1 MSGEIIRM
9 GDKTSHGGTVIE
21 GSALDICM
29 GKPIAF
35 VGHKVFCPLCKGAFP
50 IIEGATNVSFYGK
63 GVALA
68 GMHTSCGAA
77 LIATQFTDTV
87 HWGDT
92 GGQAKRGQPTSSL
105 IAEREPTQR
114 PSAKQLTQPV
124 TRFDDRFVLVDE
136 DTGKPLCY
144 IEYAIQRS
152 SGKLEHGV
160 TDAKGYTHVLSDT
173 EEAEE
178 IDIFVQET

>member
-9 GDKTSHGGTVIE
+9 GDKTSHGGIVLE
-21 GSALDICM
+21 GSAQNICM

-50 IIEGATNVSFYGK
+50 IVEGAPDVTFYGR

-68 GMHTSCGAA
+68 GMHTSCGAV

-87 HWGDT
+87 SS
-92 GGQAKRGQPTSSL
+92 GGTSNKAKMDAVASSPTAQHDPMQRSS
-105 IAEREPTQR
+105 AT
-114 PSAKQLTQPV
+114 KGTHMG
-124 TRFDDRFVLVDE
+124 TRFDDKFVLVD
-136 DTGKPLCY
+136 DVTGEALCN
-144 IEYAIQRS
+144 IEYAIQRR
-152 SGKLEHGV
+152 SGKFEHGV
-160 TDAKGYTHVLSDT
+160 TNESGHTHMLSYT

-178 IDIFVQET
+178 IGIFV